1 MRWHLS
7 LAAALIL
14 TACAN
19 PQPGPSARPAV
30 TPPSGPVAA
39 LPPPPKP
46 GGYYKDDGPDEHPP
60 PNLDSVPDAVPKRE
74 PLHPY
79 ANKTYVALGLT
90 YVPETELKP
99 FVQEGT
105 ASWYGRKFNGGRTS
119 SGDAY
124 DMYAMTAAHPTL
136 PIPSYARVTAL
147 DTGKSV
153 IVRINDRGP
162 FHSDRIIDLSYTA
175 AHKLGFTG
183 RGQGRVRVES
193 IDPDNADVAGQTP
206 PSVVYVQLGA
216 FSGLEHAK
224 ELLDRARQDLGLDE
238 SAGRIVLANGLHR
251 VSLGP
256 FSAEDEADR
265 MIRRVREILQIQPV
279 KVFR

>member
-1 MRWHLS
+1 MKWHLS
-7 LAAALIL
+7 LAAVLIL
-14 TACAN
+14 TACAS
-19 PQPGPSARPAV
+19 PQPRPAA
-30 TPPSGPVAA
+30 TPSSAPVAA
-39 LPPPPKP
+39 TVPPLKP
-46 GGYYKDDGPDEHPP
+46 GGYYQDDGPGDHPP
-60 PNLDSVPDAVPKRE
+60 PNLDSTPDAVPKRE

-79 ANKTYVALGLT
+79 ANKIYVALGQT
-90 YVPETELKP
+90 YVPDTELKA
-99 FVQEGT
+99 FVQEGA

-119 SGDAY
+119 SGETY

-162 FHSDRIIDLSYTA
+162 FHRDRIIDLSYTA
-175 AHKLGFTG
+175 AHKLGITG

-193 IDPDNADVAGQTP
+193 IDPDNADAAGQTA
-206 PSVVYVQLGA
+206 PSGVYVQLGA
-216 FSGLEHAK
+216 FSGLQHAK

-238 SAGRIVLANGLHR
+238 SVSRIVLANGLHR

-265 MIRRVREILQIQPV
+265 MVRRVREVLQIQPV

>member
-1 MRWHLS
+1 MRRHFS
-7 LAAALIL
+7 LVATLIL
-14 TACAN
+14 TACAS
-19 PQPGPSARPAV
+19 PPPGPAATPSSA
-30 TPPSGPVAA
+30 PVAA
-39 LPPPPKP
+39 AVPPLKP
-46 GGYYKDDGPDEHPP
+46 GGYYQDDGPGDHPP
-60 PNLDSVPDAVPKRE
+60 PNLDSIPDAVPKRE

-79 ANKTYVALGLT
+79 ANKIYVALGQT
-90 YVPETELKP
+90 YVPETELKA

-119 SGDAY
+119 SGEAY

-162 FHSDRIIDLSYTA
+162 FHSNRIIDLSYTA
-175 AHKLGFTG
+175 AHKLGITG
-183 RGQGRVRVES
+183 HGQGRVRVES
-193 IDPDNADVAGQTP
+193 IDPDKTDVAGQTV
-206 PSVVYVQLGA
+206 PSGVYVQLGA
-216 FSGLEHAK
+216 FSGLDNAR
-224 ELLDRARQDLGLDE
+224 ELLDRARQELGLDE
-238 SAGRIVLANGLHR
+238 SLGRIVLANGLHR

-256 FSAEDEADR
+256 FSAEDEADQ
-265 MIRRVREILQIQPV
+265 MILRVREALQIQPI